1 MGADLHPIAFR
12 FTQDFSE
19 AMFDWLFPFAVI
31 FVAVFFTPALESIK
45 LRLNRVDLSTRQFEE
60 FAIDLSNFVF
70 RAQRFHDFYHKGWTA
85 PDLINPVIE
94 DYYQAITR
102 TSNIGKK
109 ASARSFCAPRALSG
123 RSTGKFTAS
132 VKAARHPPISRASKS
147 RSTNSSDPARSFSP
161 VRNGQPPC
169 NMNIAISMVT
179 PGRAGSA

>member
-70 RAQRFHDFYHKGWTA
+70 RAQRFHEFYHKGWTA
-85 PDLINPVIE
+85 PDEINPVIE
-94 DYYQAITR
+94 DYYQAIT
-102 TSNIGKK
+102 KL
-109 ASARSFCAPRALSG
+109 RSKELVYQYWDQQYWKESQRALFMRAQGVVREVDREVHSFGESG
-123 RSTGKFTAS
+123 ETSAHIARLEIEIDKLKRSGAF
-132 VKAARHPPISRASKS
+132 IL
-147 RSTNSSDPARSFSP
+147 
-161 VRNGQPPC
+161 
-169 NMNIAISMVT
+169 
-179 PGRAGSA
+179 AGP